1 MPSSWSNNFNSNETK
16 ETSPQHSGWLDCF
29 SHSVSRDPRWK
40 CLNQAQQLFRKV
52 PTSVPLQVLASAP
65 GAVSFTI
72 KPVARTCWDSRTS
85 RTLPSGNPGLR
96 HRWRPSWDD
105 SARPLG
111 GYQSKVLL
119 SVGLQRHPNQRGPW
133 SSRMSR
139 MGVWRVGKDHTERPG
154 VGRGGGGHTA
164 FH

>member
-29 SHSVSRDPRWK
+29 PHSVSRDPRMK

-65 GAVSFTI
+65 GAVIFTI

-96 HRWRPSWDD
+96 HRWRISRDN

-111 GYQSKVLL
+111 RTRARCFYQW
-119 SVGLQRHPNQRGPW
+119 GH
-133 SSRMSR
+133 SSTQIREVPGVQECQEWDC
-139 MGVWRVGKDHTERPG
+139 GVWAGITQRDLG
-154 VGRGGGGHTA
+154 
-164 FH
+164 

>member
-29 SHSVSRDPRWK
+29 PRSVSRDAGMK

-52 PTSVPLQVLASAP
+52 PTSLPLQALASP
-65 GAVSFTI
+65 GAVIFTI

-96 HRWRPSWDD
+96 HHWRPSWGD

-111 GYQSKVLL
+111 RCFYQWGQS
-119 SVGLQRHPNQRGPW
+119 STQIRGSTGVQECQEW
-133 SSRMSR
+133 EC
-139 MGVWRVGKDHTERPG
+139 GVWAGITQRDLR
-154 VGRGGGGHTA
+154 
-164 FH
+164 